1 MIGDRRE
8 GERRE
13 LEAVRLLRA
22 SIPWFVGGAPGALER
37 NQRPTDKCLLAPC
50 GFAYD

>member
-13 LEAVRLLRA
+13 LEAVRLLGA
-22 SIPWFVGGAPGALER
+22 SIPWFVGGAPGAE
-37 NQRPTDKCLLAPC
+37 PEAH
-50 GFAYD
+50 